1 MPLRAACGLWA
12 IVCPPL
18 SYTICYVFHNDEIPM
33 LIFTKLPDSDD
44 CKFIKSSISDEE
56 VDIVHKYDADQ
67 VSLYSQLAYSD
78 LI

>member
-1 MPLRAACGLWA
+1 
-12 IVCPPL
+12 
-18 SYTICYVFHNDEIPM
+18 M

-78 LI
+78 LIWDLNLLK